1 MTNFYHQIS
10 PNFVE
15 IIFSISFFLLAN
27 TNTKNY
33 IFLLPALSI
42 GMRSVAWQYKTLKL
56 ILLLN
61 EIMSTVTLLRLSL
74 LIVGKNRFLKENQVN
89 VMQILQLKFRFNF
102 KFI

>member
-1 MTNFYHQIS
+1 
-10 PNFVE
+10 
-15 IIFSISFFLLAN
+15 
-27 TNTKNY
+27 
-33 IFLLPALSI
+33 
-42 GMRSVAWQYKTLKL
+42 MRSVAWQYKTLKL

-102 KFI
+102 KFIYNLIFFSNSFPFSNYTTRNAMLMI